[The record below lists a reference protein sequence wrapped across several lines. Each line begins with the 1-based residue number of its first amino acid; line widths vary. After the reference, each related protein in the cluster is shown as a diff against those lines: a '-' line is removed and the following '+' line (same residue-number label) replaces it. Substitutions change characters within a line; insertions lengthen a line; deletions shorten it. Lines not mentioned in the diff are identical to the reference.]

1 MDKQKKERGEV
12 LLGYNIGD
20 MVYQFIMFVLLCG
33 MIFAVYF
40 FVRSLLTRSKQ
51 TNKIEQ
57 KLDRVIEMLEKDK
70 RD

>member
-1 MDKQKKERGEV
+1 M
-12 LLGYNIGD
+12 GYNIGD
-20 MVYQFIMFVLLCG
+20 MVYQLIMFVLLIG
-33 MIFAVYF
+33 GIFAVYF